1 MGLRTAASTVSSGS
15 DAIKIMAPA
24 LTEPVSHQSKISSP
38 AQASSPRPIISS
50 DVETTTSTTT
60 IRRTT
65 PSTTLNRHSNSIAI
79 TAAKKETSFN
89 DTKKTSGFQL
99 AFVNHT
105 VASNGLSVTHMDLE
119 SDDQT
124 ATTTATAT
132 TDNNQILGQ
141 NVAAAAEAAAAA
153 GGAADDANNGKS
165 TADSIVDAVLANVS
179 GEQAN
184 QLAESIAAAVVE
196 NVGESIETAA
206 QLLQQT
212 MQATSQPTDKQVAD
226 ILQQEIYNAAM
237 QTTVGDMQNPNG
249 SMPVANVSVSASAA
263 AGAAANAQ
271 SSSATTSA
279 NATEIEQWSDIDL
292 MQVLKSFES
301 TPAGENLCDLAG
313 SLSLFNDVDV
323 MNIGLEDVGTTNTA
337 SSPVKDAAATQELL
351 DAVEAKRTKMTRECD
366 FMMRRLRK
374 IQARMMGRHV
384 SSEIYGVFEYA
395 QQMIKRKERE
405 TKSISTM
412 TPIAQLQ
419 NDKHKQSAGS
429 SMKTLLKRIDQ
440 AASIQQTGSGTLASS
455 MMGGSGGVGSAN
467 ACGEHNETQWHSGS
481 EPMGSGIQ
489 RSTKVFNEAQWHSTK
504 HNGIQ
509 RIANVVPPFDQ
520 MGIQQMKQCTGLLG
534 TELKLVNNALDSD
547 ATASSSGGESA
558 DEMVSYNNA
567 TQQPL
572 SM

>member
-1 MGLRTAASTVSSGS
+1 
-15 DAIKIMAPA
+15 
-24 LTEPVSHQSKISSP
+24 
-38 AQASSPRPIISS
+38 
-50 DVETTTSTTT
+50 
-60 IRRTT
+60 
-65 PSTTLNRHSNSIAI
+65 
-79 TAAKKETSFN
+79 
-89 DTKKTSGFQL
+89 
-99 AFVNHT
+99 
-105 VASNGLSVTHMDLE
+105 MDLE
-119 SDDQT
+119 SDAQT
-124 ATTTATAT
+124 ATTTAINT
-132 TDNNQILGQ
+132 TVIIDNTQQLLEEI
-141 NVAAAAEAAAAA
+141 VA
-153 GGAADDANNGKS
+153 DANHGKQ
-165 TADSIVDAVLANVS
+165 TAQSIVDDVLANVS
-179 GEQAN
+179 GDQAN

-196 NVGESIETAA
+196 NVGESIETTA

-212 MQATSQPTDKQVAD
+212 MHASSHANDKQVAD
-226 ILQQEIYNAAM
+226 ILQQDIYNAAM
-237 QTTVGDMQNPNG
+237 QPTGNELHNPNG
-249 SMPVANVSVSASAA
+249 SMPAA
-263 AGAAANAQ
+263 AIAMATAATA
-271 SSSATTSA
+271 STSTATTSV
-279 NATEIEQWSDIDL
+279 NASEIEQWSDIDL

-301 TPAGENLCDLAG
+301 TPAGENLCELAG

-323 MNIGLEDVGTTNTA
+323 MNIGLEDVVTA
-337 SSPVKDAAATQELL
+337 NPATSPVKDAAATQELL

-384 SSEIYGVFEYA
+384 SAEIYGVFEYA

-419 NDKHKQSAGS
+419 NDKHKQSAGA

-440 AASIQQTGSGTLASS
+440 AASIQQTGNGAVAPS
-455 MMGGSGGVGSAN
+455 MIGS
-467 ACGEHNETQWHSGS
+467 EHGDTQWHSGT
-481 EPMGSGIQ
+481 ELVGTQ
-489 RSTKVFNEAQWHSTK
+489 RSTKVFSETQWHSTK

-509 RIANVVPPFDQ
+509 RNANVVPPFDQ
-520 MGIQQMKQCTGLLG
+520 NGIQQMKQCTGLLG

>member
-1 MGLRTAASTVSSGS
+1 MPTAASSSS
-15 DAIKIMAPA
+15 
-24 LTEPVSHQSKISSP
+24 
-38 AQASSPRPIISS
+38 AS
-50 DVETTTSTTT
+50 
-60 IRRTT
+60 
-65 PSTTLNRHSNSIAI
+65 
-79 TAAKKETSFN
+79 
-89 DTKKTSGFQL
+89 
-99 AFVNHT
+99 
-105 VASNGLSVTHMDLE
+105 
-119 SDDQT
+119 
-124 ATTTATAT
+124 
-132 TDNNQILGQ
+132 
-141 NVAAAAEAAAAA
+141 
-153 GGAADDANNGKS
+153 
-165 TADSIVDAVLANVS
+165 
-179 GEQAN
+179 
-184 QLAESIAAAVVE
+184 
-196 NVGESIETAA
+196 
-206 QLLQQT
+206 
-212 MQATSQPTDKQVAD
+212 
-226 ILQQEIYNAAM
+226 
-237 QTTVGDMQNPNG
+237 
-249 SMPVANVSVSASAA
+249 SASA
-263 AGAAANAQ
+263 
-271 SSSATTSA
+271 SA

-323 MNIGLEDVGTTNTA
+323 MNMGLEDVVTANTA
-337 SSPVKDAAATQELL
+337 TSPVKDAAAIQELL

-384 SSEIYGVFEYA
+384 SAEIYGVFEYA

-419 NDKHKQSAGS
+419 SGKNKQSVSS

-440 AASIQQTGSGTLASS
+440 AASIQQTGNGALASS
-455 MMGGSGGVGSAN
+455 MISGGSGSSTVSGNAN
-467 ACGEHNETQWHSGS
+467 SEHNEAQWNSGS
-481 EPMGSGIQ
+481 DPIGIQ
-489 RSTKVFNEAQWHSTK
+489 RSTKVFNETQWHSTK

-520 MGIQQMKQCTGLLG
+520 NGIQQMKQCFGLLG

>member
-1 MGLRTAASTVSSGS
+1 
-15 DAIKIMAPA
+15 
-24 LTEPVSHQSKISSP
+24 
-38 AQASSPRPIISS
+38 
-50 DVETTTSTTT
+50 
-60 IRRTT
+60 
-65 PSTTLNRHSNSIAI
+65 
-79 TAAKKETSFN
+79 
-89 DTKKTSGFQL
+89 
-99 AFVNHT
+99 
-105 VASNGLSVTHMDLE
+105 MDLE
-119 SDDQT
+119 SDAQT
-124 ATTTATAT
+124 ATTTAINTVT
-132 TDNNQILGQ
+132 TDNNKILEEI
-141 NVAAAAEAAAAA
+141 VV
-153 GGAADDANNGKS
+153 DANNGKQ
-165 TADSIVDAVLANVS
+165 TAQSIVDDVLANVS
-179 GEQAN
+179 GDQAN
-184 QLAESIAAAVVE
+184 RLAESIAAAVVE
-196 NVGESIETAA
+196 NVGESIETTA

-212 MQATSQPTDKQVAD
+212 MHASSQATDKHVAD

-237 QTTVGDMQNPNG
+237 QPTASELHNPNG
-249 SMPVANVSVSASAA
+249 SMPTAAAASSAA
-263 AGAAANAQ
+263 AAAATA
-271 SSSATTSA
+271 SSSTATTSV
-279 NATEIEQWSDIDL
+279 NASEIEQWSDIDL

-323 MNIGLEDVGTTNTA
+323 MNMGLEDVVTVNQAT
-337 SSPVKDAAATQELL
+337 SPVKDAAATQELL

-384 SSEIYGVFEYA
+384 SAEIYGVFEYA

-419 NDKHKQSAGS
+419 SDKHKQSAGA

-440 AASIQQTGSGTLASS
+440 AASIQQTGNGALAAS
-455 MMGGSGGVGSAN
+455 MIGAAS
-467 ACGEHNETQWHSGS
+467 EHGDTHWHSTGT
-481 EPMGSGIQ
+481 EPVGTQ
-489 RSTKVFNEAQWHSTK
+489 RSTKVFNETQWHSTK

-509 RIANVVPPFDQ
+509 RNANVVPPFDQ
-520 MGIQQMKQCTGLLG
+520 NGIQQMKQCTGLLG

>member
-38 AQASSPRPIISS
+38 AQASSPRPIIGS
-50 DVETTTSTTT
+50 DVDTTTSTTT
-60 IRRTT
+60 IRRATT
-65 PSTTLNRHSNSIAI
+65 QTTLNRHSNSIAI
-79 TAAKKETSFN
+79 AAAKKETSFD
-89 DTKKTSGFQL
+89 DTQKTSGYQL

-105 VASNGLSVTHMDLE
+105 VTSNGLSVTHMDLE

-124 ATTTATAT
+124 ATNNTTANTTTITTTT
-132 TDNNQILGQ
+132 TDNNQILEE
-141 NVAAAAEAAAAA
+141 NAV
-153 GGAADDANNGKS
+153 DANNDATKN
-165 TADSIVDAVLANVS
+165 TAESIVDDVLANVS

-212 MQATSQPTDKQVAD
+212 MQATSQAPDKQVAD
-226 ILQQEIYNAAM
+226 ILQQDIYNAAM
-237 QTTVGDMQNPNG
+237 QPTVSDLQNPNG
-249 SMPVANVSVSASAA
+249 SMPAVAS
-263 AGAAANAQ
+263 

-323 MNIGLEDVGTTNTA
+323 MNMGLEDVVSSNTA
-337 SSPVKDAAATQELL
+337 TSPVKDAAATQELL
-351 DAVEAKRTKMTRECD
+351 NAVEAKRTKMTRECD

-384 SSEIYGVFEYA
+384 SAEIYGVFEYA

-440 AASIQQTGSGTLASS
+440 AANIQQTGNGALTSS
-455 MMGGSGGVGSAN
+455 MIGSSGGGSGSPG
-467 ACGEHNETQWHSGS
+467 GEQNDTQWHSGTDS
-481 EPMGSGIQ
+481 VGIQ

-520 MGIQQMKQCTGLLG
+520 NGLQQMKQFTGLLG

-547 ATASSSGGESA
+547 ATESSSGGESA